1 MRTPLSK
8 FMLALALSALALPVF
23 AQQAK
28 TIRIDDMPKL
38 SKQHLLKKAPEL
50 SVRSAD
56 IKQSNS
62 KPRDWAYFEVE
73 YSVAAAKAGDGKWID
88 DLTISYFVMTQGL
101 GDDGKPEYNRF
112 TLTEHYW
119 NVAKGA
125 KHKAAVVLPPV
136 AIERFGMPIAFGV
149 EIEDGESDPVSKSSE
164 GKAPADW
171 WTNEK
176 YTSQSSERDGY
187 LVDRSKTL
195 FQFVNP
201 DDYETVK

>member
-1 MRTPLSK
+1 MHTRLSK
-8 FMLALALSALALPVF
+8 FVFALALSALALPVF

-50 SVRSAD
+50 TVRSSD
-56 IKQSNS
+56 IKQSNA
-62 KPRDWAYFEVE
+62 KPMNWAYFETE
-73 YSVAAAKAGDGKWID
+73 YSVAAAKAGDSKWID
-88 DLTISYFVMTQGL
+88 DLAINYYVMTQGV
-101 GDDGKPEYNRF
+101 GEDGKSEYNLF

-119 NVAKGA
+119 NVAKGS

-136 AIERFGMPIAFGV
+136 AMERFGMPIAFAV
-149 EIEDGESDPVSKSSE
+149 EISDGESDPVSKSSE
-164 GKAPADW
+164 GKAPEDW

-176 YTSQSSERDGY
+176 YTSQTVTRDGY